1 MGPLGA
7 QDGATAVALP
17 TPRNAPGDGLPGSRP
32 QAGGFTNLSQMYY
45 FGDKNEG
52 AL

>member
-1 MGPLGA
+1 MEPELWLDQHQGVLVGLAA
-7 QDGATAVALP
+7 QDLS
-17 TPRNAPGDGLPGSRP
+17 PRL
-32 QAGGFTNLSQMYY
+32 GGFTNLSQMFY